1 MPGQRAKNK
10 VRFGGYLKRALYL
23 EIVELANS
31 EGMGHD
37 KFGFLRQLLR
47 EGLAP
52 AMPAASPLPPNGQI
66 PSAKELTDPRGQGG
80 LSAGGG
86 QPK

>member
-47 EGLAP
+47 
-52 AMPAASPLPPNGQI
+52 
-66 PSAKELTDPRGQGG
+66 
-80 LSAGGG
+80 
-86 QPK
+86 